1 MSMSF
6 SHPLRRFKCTHSL
19 FSFLWR
25 KSLAR
30 PSDRAPVHPYKQ
42 TTADNK
48 AADKTC
54 LLSLLVEYIW
64 AELLIHTSVCVHT
77 KYEKYYKT
85 YVYEYIK
92 RKKDQCD
99 FSPCLKNDCRLYLF
113 MHYEKLWYCDKSIKL
128 VKFRGSE
135 KDAALINS
143 KNIPN
148 LRGDDEEMY
157 IIIIIMEN
165 IDLDI

>member
-1 MSMSF
+1 MKNIIKRM
-6 SHPLRRFKCTHSL
+6 
-19 FSFLWR
+19 
-25 KSLAR
+25 
-30 PSDRAPVHPYKQ
+30 
-42 TTADNK
+42 
-48 AADKTC
+48 
-54 LLSLLVEYIW
+54 
-64 AELLIHTSVCVHT
+64 
-77 KYEKYYKT
+77 
-85 YVYEYIK
+85 YIK
-92 RKKDQCD
+92 RTKNQCD
-99 FSPCLKNDCRLYLF
+99 FSPFLKNDCRLYLF

>member
-1 MSMSF
+1 
-6 SHPLRRFKCTHSL
+6 
-19 FSFLWR
+19 
-25 KSLAR
+25 
-30 PSDRAPVHPYKQ
+30 
-42 TTADNK
+42 
-48 AADKTC
+48 
-54 LLSLLVEYIW
+54 
-64 AELLIHTSVCVHT
+64 
-77 KYEKYYKT
+77 
-85 YVYEYIK
+85 
-92 RKKDQCD
+92 
-99 FSPCLKNDCRLYLF
+99 
-113 MHYEKLWYCDKSIKL
+113 MHYEKLWYKSIKQ